1 MLSTAR
7 IKHNVVDSSVIND
20 LLMMYDDALIVLFEV
35 EHSGAAQN
43 QKLGCG
49 GEQPIWDEAGV
60 AECLKYP
67 SCVLVTTT
75 KLVVKRE

>member
-7 IKHNVVDSSVIND
+7 LKLNVAQSSVMND

-43 QKLGCG
+43 QKFGCAVA
-49 GEQPIWDEAGV
+49 QSLWDEAGV
-60 AECLKYP
+60 DAYL
-67 SCVLVTTT
+67 
-75 KLVVKRE
+75 